1 MSALHTD
8 LYEALRDGANTAAL
22 VSGRVYPGE
31 MPQNVTLPA
40 VLYFRVSGVRLYSHQ
55 GASGLDEARVQV
67 ECWAAT
73 YDGAQ
78 VLATAV
84 RKDLEALGYRLTN
97 QLDMPILPE
106 TRTRRV
112 ILDFKKGHYD
122 D

>member
-1 MSALHTD
+1 MTALHTD
-8 LYEALRDGANTAAL
+8 LYEALRDGANTSAL
-22 VSGRVYPGE
+22 VAGRVYPGE

-40 VLYFRVSGVRLYSHQ
+40 VLYFRVSGPRIYSHQ
-55 GASGLDEARVQV
+55 GSSGLDDARVQV
-67 ECWAAT
+67 EAWAAT

-84 RKDLEALGYRLTN
+84 RKDLEAAGYRLV
-97 QLDMPILPE
+97 QQMDLPILPE

-112 ILDFKKGHYD
+112 VMDFKKGHVD